1 MKLVENN
8 VCAPKGFSA
17 LGKIVG
23 IKKSGKMD
31 FAVLFSDVPADAAA
45 VYTSNKV
52 KGAPLI
58 VTKEHL
64 QDGKAQAIVVNSGIA
79 NVCTGKKG
87 IEDAREIAASAAKEL
102 HIGAEDVLVA
112 STGLIGSYLPMDRLL
127 SGIKG
132 IRNELKKEKHD
143 AAKAIMTT
151 DLYEKE
157 IAVKSENFTI
167 GAIAKGA
174 GMVHPNMAT
183 MLCFITTDAKIPAD
197 KLKKFLKSS
206 VDKSFNMISVDMDM
220 STSDMAVILAN
231 GHAGSADEKR
241 S

>member
-87 IEDAREIAASAAKEL
+87 IEDAREIAASAV
-102 HIGAEDVLVA
+102 GFVA
-112 STGLIGSYLPMDRLL
+112 RPADRLAFQL
-127 SGIKG
+127 
-132 IRNELKKEKHD
+132 RN
-143 AAKAIMTT
+143 AI
-151 DLYEKE
+151 LQLHN
-157 IAVKSENFTI
+157 S
-167 GAIAKGA
+167 
-174 GMVHPNMAT
+174 
-183 MLCFITTDAKIPAD
+183 
-197 KLKKFLKSS
+197 
-206 VDKSFNMISVDMDM
+206 
-220 STSDMAVILAN
+220 
-231 GHAGSADEKR
+231 R
-241 S
+241 SLVFRDSY